1 MKSPR
6 FGESAVGVPI
16 DTFGGLAVLAAVLI
30 AVPCRAQSTG
40 VAVADSAVALPDS
53 AGTDSAAVAPGDSA
67 IAPSDSAVA
76 PSDSAVA
83 PSDSAVAPGD
93 SVVPPGD
100 SLARPRV
107 DSATPPG
114 NPAPP
119 PAPVDS
125 ILGAACKETAGG
137 SPDLWLVTFL
147 PATTESERSVI
158 AQGIGGTLLG
168 MSQHGAPGSWYLQ
181 VPGRAG
187 DPTVADRL
195 ILLPPVLEVGS
206 TRCPS

>member
-6 FGESAVGVPI
+6 FGESEVRLRINTSGRLVA
-16 DTFGGLAVLAAVLI
+16 LATVLI

-40 VAVADSAVALPDS
+40 VAVP
-53 AGTDSAAVAPGDSA
+53 
-67 IAPSDSAVA
+67 DSAVA

-83 PSDSAVAPGD
+83 PSDPALVPSDSAAAPSD
-93 SVVPPGD
+93 SALPPVD

-107 DSATPPG
+107 DSPTPPA
-114 NPAPP
+114 NPAPAPP

-125 ILGAACKETAGG
+125 ILGQACKDTADGP
-137 SPDLWLVTFL
+137 PDVWLVKFL
-147 PATTESERSVI
+147 PSTTESERSAV
-158 AQGIGGTLLG
+158 AQEIGGTLLG
-168 MSQHGAPGSWYLQ
+168 MSQHVAPGSWYLQ

-195 ILLPPVLEVGS
+195 ILLAPVLEVGS